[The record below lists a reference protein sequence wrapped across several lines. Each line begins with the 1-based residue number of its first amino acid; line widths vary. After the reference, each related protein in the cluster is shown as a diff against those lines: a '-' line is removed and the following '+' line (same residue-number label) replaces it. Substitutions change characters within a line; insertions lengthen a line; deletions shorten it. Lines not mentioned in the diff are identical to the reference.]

1 MELIIYWVLFGI
13 GCGVLA
19 SMIARRKGR
28 DPANW
33 FIIGFLFGLFGLIAA
48 FIVEDLTKSDDAVT
62 PETTGSS
69 RPAGTSRAATTTRPC
84 PYCAEDIKAEA
95 VKCRFCGSEV
105 EALASR
111 CAFCSQL
118 VAKPAVPCSQFDE
131 DTLRRRGSE
140 VPNRTCRAEL
150 ARRGYIHAPQP

>member
-1 MELIIYWVLFGI
+1 
-13 GCGVLA
+13 
-19 SMIARRKGR
+19 MIARRKGR

-48 FIVEDLTKSDDAVT
+48 FIVEDLTKSGEAASPNTLV
-62 PETTGSS
+62 GGRSGGMS
-69 RPAGTSRAATTTRPC
+69 MAALTSRPC

-95 VKCRFCGSEV
+95 VKCRFCRSEV
-105 EALASR
+105 EPVASR
-111 CAFCSQL
+111 CTFCSQL
-118 VAKPAVPCSQFDE
+118 VAKPAVPCAQFDE

-150 ARRGYIHAPQP
+150 ARRGYIDAPQP